1 MELWV
6 PLKAGYITL
15 STHPDGLDNAITWRG
30 RFDHQVLTQS
40 LDGLV
45 MNTRYQVIHP
55 PPVELR

>member
-15 STHPDGLDNAITWRG
+15 STHPDGLDYAITWRD

-45 MNTRYQVIHP
+45 MNARY
-55 PPVELR
+55 